1 MNEQLV
7 KLLMD
12 RVGLDEAKANQAI
25 NTVMGFFKEN
35 PEKITELLDN
45 EQVAAALDKL
55 QGGLGAKAKGL
66 FG

>member
-7 KLLMD
+7 KVLMD

-25 NTVMGFFKEN
+25 EAIMGFLKEN
-35 PEKITELLDN
+35 PAKIAELMDN
-45 EQVAAALDKL
+45 EQVAAVLNKL
-55 QGGLGAKAKGL
+55 PGDLGAKAKGL

>member
-7 KLLMD
+7 KVLMD

-25 NTVMGFFKEN
+25 NAITGFLKEN
-35 PEKITELLDN
+35 PEKLTELMGN

-55 QGGLGAKAKGL
+55 PGGLGAKAKGL